1 VISRTN
7 VKALRKNVTA
17 KCYGGD
23 ISRKRKLLE
32 KQKEGKKR
40 MKMVGKVEIPQDAF
54 LAVLKVERTSSHGEN
69 QAQKRHYPRVRRDH
83 RPRGGTGPVRADVL
97 HSGLPHPSESMED
110 TLLVGDFLFANKL
123 LYGPK
128 LRSWMCICPPSVS
141 PSRATS
147 SSSGIRTTPKVDYI
161 KRCVA
166 VEGQTVE
173 LIDNQLYVDGVLQHE
188 PFTKYVFGSRPDRHF
203 GPFTVPPGHLFM
215 MGDNRDNSADSRAW
229 GPLDKNLIAGKA
241 MFIYFSWNPRSHSIR
256 FSRIGDLIR

>member
-1 VISRTN
+1 M
-7 VKALRKNVTA
+7 A
-17 KCYGGD
+17 
-23 ISRKRKLLE
+23 KRKKSLVRE
-32 KQKEGKKR
+32 YS
-40 MKMVGKVEIPQDAF
+40 EIIV
-54 LAVLKVERTSSHGEN
+54 LAVGLALFVRTFFI
-69 QAQKRHYPRVRRDH
+69 QAFRI
-83 RPRGGTGPVRADVL
+83 
-97 HSGLPHPSESMED
+97 PSESMED

-128 LRSWMCICPPSVS
+128 LPFVDVRLP
-141 PSRATS
+141 A
-147 SSSGIRTTPKVDYI
+147 IRQPKKGDIIIFKYPQDPKVDYI

-173 LIDNQLYVDGVLQHE
+173 LIDNQLFIDGVLSDE

-229 GPLDKNLIAGKA
+229 GPLDKKLIAGKA

-256 FSRIGDLIR
+256 FSRIGDLIQ